1 MKALR
6 TVKDKFS
13 MDIRALVENLKALR
27 EILSSIEIT
36 NKVGDFELS
45 VGRFQA
51 LLEDLIVVSEY
62 QTDSDIETLK
72 EKLVQLKIIVEELD
86 NFCGH
91 QLDVLAFLD
100 DINPI
105 VS

>member
-1 MKALR
+1 
-6 TVKDKFS
+6 

-27 EILSSIEIT
+27 EILSSIEIK

-45 VGRFQA
+45 VKRFQA
-51 LLEDLIVVSEY
+51 LLEDLIVVSET
-62 QTDSDIETLK
+62 QTDPEIETLK